1 MARKIG
7 RIILN
12 VLVCIIF
19 MAGVCLMVTTRWEI
33 NNIGQSRFDNIL
45 FSISNRL
52 DGANLQPFYN
62 LIIFNI
68 IAAVVIVVVSVIV
81 FRVSRKCTHDRLYR
95 NIYTAVAGVIFCCG
109 ICYSGVKLG
118 IFDYVKGH
126 YIKTQLYEENYVA
139 YEADKVEFPED
150 GNKKNLV
157 YIYIESMERTYA
169 DRADGGAM
177 DENLIPKLT
186 ELAME
191 NEEFSVDDVIN
202 GAYVTTGTD
211 WTAASQVAQTCG
223 VPLKDYTKADSFL
236 PGVTSIGDILKD
248 NGYSLEYIG
257 GCSASYGELE
267 QYFAEH
273 GSYSIRDYKYM
284 KENSLIPEGYY
295 VNWGVEDEKV
305 FDLAKDEI
313 TRLQGEGEPFA
324 VSIATMDTHFPDG
337 YKCRLCGDTSD
348 IQYENSIMCSDS
360 QVYAFVEW
368 LRKQDCYDDTVIV
381 LCGDHLTMDQKY
393 INQKGVPDKYE
404 RKVYTTIIN
413 STCRYDIDHT
423 RKYSLFDMYPTTL
436 AAMGV
441 KIEGDRLGLG
451 VNLYSDVP
459 TLVEEMG
466 LDKLNSELEKKSV
479 YYDEKL
485 K

>member
-1 MARKIG
+1 
-7 RIILN
+7 
-12 VLVCIIF
+12 
-19 MAGVCLMVTTRWEI
+19 
-33 NNIGQSRFDNIL
+33 
-45 FSISNRL
+45 
-52 DGANLQPFYN
+52 
-62 LIIFNI
+62 
-68 IAAVVIVVVSVIV
+68 
-81 FRVSRKCTHDRLYR
+81 
-95 NIYTAVAGVIFCCG
+95 
-109 ICYSGVKLG
+109 
-118 IFDYVKGH
+118 
-126 YIKTQLYEENYVA
+126 
-139 YEADKVEFPED
+139 
-150 GNKKNLV
+150 
-157 YIYIESMERTYA
+157 
-169 DRADGGAM
+169 
-177 DENLIPKLT
+177 
-186 ELAME
+186 ME
-191 NEEFSVDDVIN
+191 NEEFSVDDVLN

-284 KENSLIPEGYY
+284 KGNSLIPEGYY

-313 TRLQGEGEPFA
+313 TRLQEKGEPFA

-360 QVYAFVEW
+360 QVYVFVEW